1 MHWVHCGSK
10 CSLFCVNFY
19 LKKRGAS
26 GEPCGTLRK
35 LSCPSQLSEN
45 CVLHLTA
52 KLLTSTTIFSQT
64 SICFSLA
71 LPWKSGEQVGA
82 NTSICKDW
90 AQLSRN
96 WHKCNGVKKKKKK
109 KRLNRTTLSVN
120 AAHSPVL
127 AYNNLTRI
135 NACTRNYSTALYRRT
150 SQSVCKLGACRT
162 CAELQLRPTGSSHC
176 QFIASRNMSI
186 SCEHNLRW

>member
-96 WHKCNGVKKKKKK
+96 WHKCNGVKKKKEEAESNHAFSE
-109 KRLNRTTLSVN
+109 RC
-120 AAHSPVL
+120 PQP
-127 AYNNLTRI
+127 
-135 NACTRNYSTALYRRT
+135 CTCLQ
-150 SQSVCKLGACRT
+150 QSDTHKCLHEKLQHRSLPQNVTVGMQVGC
-162 CAELQLRPTGSSHC
+162 L
-176 QFIASRNMSI
+176 
-186 SCEHNLRW
+186 